1 MRVVKC
7 HDREGN
13 FYGARRGLNEL
24 KFTRI
29 VFKGT
34 TVEAETDKPARL
46 EVITAMGPVRE
57 VANGTSIKWT
67 MEKPPLAGGKRKD
80 VHMFARVKAY
90 AIDGSDEELF
100 SQPYM
105 LV

>member
-1 MRVVKC
+1 
-7 HDREGN
+7 
-13 FYGARRGLNEL
+13 
-24 KFTRI
+24 
-29 VFKGT
+29 
-34 TVEAETDKPARL
+34 
-46 EVITAMGPVRE
+46 MGPVKE
-57 VANGTSIKWT
+57 VENGKSIKWT

-90 AIDGSDEELF
+90 ALDGSGEELF